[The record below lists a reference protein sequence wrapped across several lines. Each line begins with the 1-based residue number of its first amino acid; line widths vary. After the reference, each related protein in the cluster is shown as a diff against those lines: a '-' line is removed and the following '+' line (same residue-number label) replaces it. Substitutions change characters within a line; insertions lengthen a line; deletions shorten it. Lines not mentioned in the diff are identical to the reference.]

1 MTTNPTIWTI
11 GHSTRS
17 FEVFL
22 ALLMENR
29 IQLVADVR
37 SYPGS
42 RRCPQFGQVPLREG
56 LSERGL
62 AYEWMQQLGGR
73 RPARADSPNGAWR
86 NAAFRGY
93 ADYMLTT
100 EFSNALNELLQL
112 AQNKYTAMMCA
123 EALWWRCHR
132 SMIADALKARGVR
145 VLHIT
150 NSDDV
155 VEHPY
160 TAPARIVNGRLTY
173 ANEEQRAD

>member
-22 ALLMENR
+22 ALLGENR
-29 IQLVADVR
+29 IELVADVR

-62 AYEWMQQLGGR
+62 AYEWMQPLGGR
-73 RPARADSPNGAWR
+73 RPPRTDSPHGVWR
-86 NAAFRGY
+86 NAGFRGY
-93 ADYMLTT
+93 ADYMLAA
-100 EFSNALNELLQL
+100 EFGNGLNELLQL
-112 AQNKYTAMMCA
+112 AQKKYTAVMCA
-123 EALWWRCHR
+123 EAAWWRCHR

-145 VLHIT
+145 VLHIM

-160 TAPARIVNGRLTY
+160 TAPARIVDGRLTY
-173 ANEEQRAD
+173 ASEEQRPA